1 MFQAMSTS
9 NSISAVHQHQHQDD
23 GHGYMQTFVALQEE
37 KRRRLL
43 DTAASAEADP
53 QLSKQKMKDFDRRL
67 YTVVQRM
74 NAFDRYRRKR
84 TTTTQIA
91 TIPILEEHHH
101 HHHQASQPN
110 DSITQLQAEI
120 NDDWKRL
127 ISNLQNNAKIYRQW
141 ANELPGQ
148 QPTVETREQPQQQTS
163 AFEVQRNAFRN
174 AIMGLLKSPEQQM
187 RDEERSKLFKEH
199 MRMEE
204 ARLEEQ
210 RVRYALEREIRVEQ
224 ERVEA
229 GERSRFAL
237 ALTAQRAVEAKRDQ
251 ESQEEK
257 RRLLRRIDKREE
269 NDAWATELRKR
280 RRLIVQRRADQSAN
294 AG

>member
-1 MFQAMSTS
+1 
-9 NSISAVHQHQHQDD
+9 
-23 GHGYMQTFVALQEE
+23 MQTFGALQEE

-43 DTAASAEADP
+43 DTSTAGAAAGP
-53 QLSKQKMKDFDRRL
+53 QLSKQQMNDFDRRL

-74 NAFDRYRRKR
+74 SAFNRYKRKR
-84 TTTTQIA
+84 KKTTTTQI
-91 TIPILEEHHH
+91 EHHS
-101 HHHQASQPN
+101 SQPN
-110 DSITQLQAEI
+110 ESITQLQAEI

-148 QPTVETREQPQQQTS
+148 QPTVETQEQPQQQAS
-163 AFEVQRNAFRN
+163 AFDVQRNAFRN

-210 RVRYALEREIRVEQ
+210 QVRLCAR
-224 ERVEA
+224 
-229 GERSRFAL
+229 GPNSPCP
-237 ALTAQRAVEAKRDQ
+237 T
-251 ESQEEK
+251 
-257 RRLLRRIDKREE
+257 
-269 NDAWATELRKR
+269 
-280 RRLIVQRRADQSAN
+280 
-294 AG
+294 